1 MKLVRIL
8 FCFFLIQASAQE
20 ILSEEIAM
28 SNGDILIPGT
38 LSYPDVQK
46 PLPLVIFIQ
55 GSGNVN
61 RDGNQAGTL
70 IQSAYIKTLR
80 DSLNVRGIG
89 FYSYD
94 KRTSVIANLSKL
106 KNIRF
111 SHLVDDTRLAIEKY
125 ASDSRFSSL
134 HVIGHSQGSLVG
146 MLSLSPKVKTYISL
160 AGPGVPIDKKIV
172 EQITAQS
179 PELGEIA
186 AQHFSEL
193 QETDTIASINPMLF
207 QVFAPQNQQF
217 LKGYAVLDPALE
229 ISKVTVPT
237 LIINGDADIQI
248 SPEDAQL
255 LHAALPGSQLEI
267 IPKLNHVLKEVN
279 SMAEN
284 QQAYMQPDVPL
295 SPALLTAIAKFIG
308 ENQ

>member
-8 FCFFLIQASAQE
+8 FCLFLLQAGAQE
-20 ILSEEIAM
+20 IVGEEIAM
-28 SNGDILIPGT
+28 SNGDVLIPGT

-70 IQSAYIKTLR
+70 IQSAYIKTFR

-94 KRTSVIANLSKL
+94 KRTSVPGNISKL
-106 KNIRF
+106 IDIRF
-111 SHLVDDTRLAIEKY
+111 SDLVDDARLAIEKY
-125 ASDSRFSSL
+125 ASDSRFNSL

-146 MLSLSPKVKTYISL
+146 MLSLSPKVKTFISL

-193 QETDTIASINPMLF
+193 QETDTIASINPMLI

-217 LKGYAVLDPALE
+217 LKGYAALDPAVE
-229 ISKVTVPT
+229 ISKVTLPT

-255 LHAALPGSQLEI
+255 LYAALPGSQLEI

-295 SPALLTAIAKFIG
+295 SPGLLKTITKFIA